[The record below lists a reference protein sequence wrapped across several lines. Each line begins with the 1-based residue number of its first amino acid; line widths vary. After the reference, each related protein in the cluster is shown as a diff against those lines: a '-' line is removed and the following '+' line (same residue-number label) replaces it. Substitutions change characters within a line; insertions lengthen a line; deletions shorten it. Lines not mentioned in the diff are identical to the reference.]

1 MRKYWLILLAVVVV
15 GIFCFVLLWYWRFMS
30 EFMTFLQSLKTA
42 ALLSVPVFF
51 IIGVYIFEK
60 YKWSITS
67 ILSLWCLIFLAIGSW
82 LAVVTMLSS
91 TSPDSDGDATIEA
104 YLMWIYSAEIGLI
117 IVMITS
123 AIANYRIN
131 KRISESTSSDEEFED
146 DETEYPPNL

>member
-42 ALLSVPVFF
+42 AILSVPVFF
-51 IIGVYIFEK
+51 IIGGYIFEK

-91 TSPDSDGDATIEA
+91 TSPDSDGNATIEA

>member
-42 ALLSVPVFF
+42 AILSVPIFF
-51 IIGVYIFEK
+51 IIGGYIFEK

-123 AIANYRIN
+123 AIVNYRIN

>member
-15 GIFCFVLLWYWRFMS
+15 SIFCFLLLWHWRFMS

-42 ALLSVPVFF
+42 AILSVPVFF
-51 IIGVYIFEK
+51 IIGGYIFEK

-91 TSPDSDGDATIEA
+91 TSPDSDGNATIEA

-123 AIANYRIN
+123 AIVNYRIN

-146 DETEYPPNL
+146 DETEYPSDL